1 MADDIASGTA
11 RAEFVAIFSA
21 QRQALIGLLSRLT
34 GDRHV
39 AEDLAQDAFLK
50 VAAAAEAGEVQH
62 LQPFL
67 YQTARNLAFD
77 HLRRQKVRA
86 VVHPPAGAALDAAVQ
101 SVPTREPSPERQALD
116 RERVRRFQAALAD
129 LPDRARQ
136 VLVLHRIHGL
146 PLAEIGRR
154 FGVSERTIA
163 KDLALAL
170 QHCLSVDTA

>member
-1 MADDIASGTA
+1 MADDIASGAA
-11 RAEFVAIFSA
+11 RTEFAAIFSA

-50 VAAAAEAGEVQH
+50 VSAAAEAGEVQH

-77 HLRRQKVRA
+77 HLRKQKVRA
-86 VVHPPAGAALDAAVQ
+86 VVHPLAGAALDAVVQ
-101 SVPTREPSPERQALD
+101 AVPTSEPSPERQALD

-154 FGVSERTIA
+154 FGLSERTIA

-170 QHCLSVDTA
+170 QHCLAVDSG